1 MFTDTYINQGEL
13 ALAFGELLRS
23 LWTNDQ
29 KPVAPHRF
37 KENIAC
43 FAPQFSGFNQHDSQE
58 LLAFLL
64 DGLHEDLNQVKCKPY
79 EEAKDASGRP
89 DEEVA
94 DEYWSN
100 HLARND
106 SVIVDTCHVSL
117 RPYSLKNPY
126 STTNYK
132 YYCSYPSICR
142 YNFINKKATILYI
155 MVDALICFCKA
166 NTYKGL
172 SG

>member
-1 MFTDTYINQGEL
+1 
-13 ALAFGELLRS
+13 LAFGELLRS
-23 LWTNDQ
+23 LWTTDG
-29 KPVAPHRF
+29 KPVPPHHF
-37 KENIAC
+37 KEKIAC
-43 FAPQFSGFNQHDSQE
+43 FAPQFGGFNQHDSQE

-117 RPYSLKNPY
+117 NAPILKLH
-126 STTNYK
+126 S
-132 YYCSYPSICR
+132 S
-142 YNFINKKATILYI
+142 
-155 MVDALICFCKA
+155 
-166 NTYKGL
+166 
-172 SG
+172 